1 MTLAN
6 TNALPY
12 IRVIFTGRDL
22 VISKVVLFNKDTKQD
37 LSITDSSEWS
47 IIGNNININL
57 VNHISFLS
65 KIKNSSTL
73 SIAMYD
79 SNNIPIYKDIIMFYD
94 NINGEQNY
102 TFVETEEN
110 YTYIENE

>member
-1 MTLAN
+1 MALFFYKTKPTVYCYYNMTLAN

-65 KIKNSSTL
+65 KIMARVNP
-73 SIAMYD
+73 YD
-79 SNNIPIYKDIIMFYD
+79 K
-94 NINGEQNY
+94 GELHQ
-102 TFVETEEN
+102 TIFSGGLRPA
-110 YTYIENE
+110 IL